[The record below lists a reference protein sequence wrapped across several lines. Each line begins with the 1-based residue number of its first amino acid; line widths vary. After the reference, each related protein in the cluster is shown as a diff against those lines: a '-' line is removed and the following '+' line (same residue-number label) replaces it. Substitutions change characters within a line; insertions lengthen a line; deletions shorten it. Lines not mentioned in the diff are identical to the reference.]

1 MEVVIKTLFSL
12 ELFLVVWIF
21 LRSLGVISYKDE
33 FSVRV
38 TNITS
43 RIGVSWTQRLP
54 FCFWPFLTQWIMVI
68 LSKVCKP
75 DNSEPAIKELFN
87 GEELF
92 NRPEVM
98 YSASDKARLFTKNFS
113 QNSNLDD
120 SGISL
125 PAFYSRTNLKLHI
138 SVNPRL

>member
-1 MEVVIKTLFSL
+1 
-12 ELFLVVWIF
+12 
-21 LRSLGVISYKDE
+21 
-33 FSVRV
+33 
-38 TNITS
+38 
-43 RIGVSWTQRLP
+43 
-54 FCFWPFLTQWIMVI
+54 MVI

-138 SVNPRL
+138 SVKPKIINKP

>member
-1 MEVVIKTLFSL
+1 
-12 ELFLVVWIF
+12 
-21 LRSLGVISYKDE
+21 
-33 FSVRV
+33 
-38 TNITS
+38 
-43 RIGVSWTQRLP
+43 
-54 FCFWPFLTQWIMVI
+54 MVI